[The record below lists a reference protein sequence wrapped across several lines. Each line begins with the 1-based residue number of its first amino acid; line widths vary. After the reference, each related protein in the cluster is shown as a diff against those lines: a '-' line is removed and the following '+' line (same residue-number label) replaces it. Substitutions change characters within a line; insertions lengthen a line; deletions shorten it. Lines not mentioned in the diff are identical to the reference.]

1 MPYKTWLSFHIWATG
16 SPINPVSLVIH
27 RVMFGIFLVPLMMLI
42 GILFLVASIFTG
54 ISVVVKLAFFLIF
67 LPIRILLWMIG
78 LIF

>member
-1 MPYKTWLSFHIWATG
+1 LISILYFFPIE

-27 RVMFGIFLVPLMMLI
+27 RDMFGIFLVPLMMLI
-42 GILFLVASIFTG
+42 GIMFLVASVFVG
-54 ISVVVKLAFFLIF
+54 VSVAVKFAFFLIF

>member
-1 MPYKTWLSFHIWATG
+1 MPYKTWLSFHIWVTG

-54 ISVVVKLAFFLIF
+54 ISVVVKLAFFLVF